1 MLASPIVV
9 TDTSRFESC
18 RDSSD
23 LDGKADCE
31 NGVVGELS
39 PADVFDPALTWL
51 GKAVLRRGGERS
63 VLLNEVG

>member
-1 MLASPIVV
+1 MLASPTVI
-9 TDTSRFESC
+9 TDASTFESC
-18 RDSSD
+18 RDNND

-51 GKAVLRRGGERS
+51 GKAVLRRGDDRS
-63 VLLNEVG
+63 AVLTGLG